1 MKRWTR
7 KKGRRKQNIKVT
19 TQPST
24 CIFCNIGAERELELG
39 KLHTDGSHTVHYYC
53 LLFSSGLPQNGD
65 DEEGI
70 MGFLPADIEKELHRG
85 RKLKCCY
92 CCRKGATIGCA
103 EKMCRR
109 TYHYSCGAKQYAAFR
124 FSDDFRSYCRAH
136 HTYPQE
142 LKSRLTE
149 GAECMICMDA
159 MPRDLR
165 SVVYASCCGAF
176 LHKLCVQ
183 QLALSAGYF
192 FKCPL
197 CNDKETFLQEMQYLG
212 IYVPEQDAS
221 WELEPNAFS
230 DLLERP
236 VHCDAVP
243 CKCPDGPKMDEDGT
257 RWEILLCSLCG
268 SSGVHTACGGVP
280 MSCREWTCPGCAK
293 TLRESVQR
301 MQSEVRQ
308 RRLARRNRTIAN
320 SLLVKESSLEGGDV
334 YLMKKE
340 DTDRNVS
347 VEDLEAKLH
356 ITPNKRKL
364 EAAEI
369 SEATPSKLPL
379 VEDEDEERD
388 GRSVFE
394 EEMEEGDI
402 DWEKLHTFSS
412 SINIR
417 ELEEAGE
424 EIPLELEQLKNRA
437 INFQERMAA
446 LRLTEDDIV
455 KITKESSSAR
465 FKENPVSRADVMR
478 FYRYNLPL
486 NRMLEVLDILK
497 AVVAL
502 RKAKVAQFKG
512 KNVRKCKR
520 AKGTPN
526 IKETL
531 LKTAVSQSLI
541 HSKRSPQVKG
551 NGVDSL
557 DTQIGNQGSL
567 FPNSNL
573 PSPSRVHPG
582 PVKPVLQEGWT
593 ETNIKA
599 SMEVMKEESQT
610 VTFPTSPP
618 HTSSTSL
625 SYSSHSSGSIP
636 KPLPKNNKYIRQKL
650 FPEVYPGLPNS
661 SASSFT
667 LRDSIDS
674 REKSRNT
681 FQSSEVKHEKDEEKS
696 RRNLDET
703 DTCSQTSRPATSSKR
718 TPALKTGSEHPTS
731 SKLGATLV
739 TKSISTSTAHYIGC
753 QKRRKLLGVDA
764 GKQLTLPDVIRKYKN
779 QNTDKIEPPA
789 KRQCVFYDTG
799 GSQDSSSDNCHGTPK
814 DFTGMESNNTKY
826 MGSEWVEMKEHQ
838 SIFKGS
844 QSMHIVFK
852 GIKSEQTIF
861 ERINGHQ
868 CFSDKT
874 SSDHDVSFRIESK
887 ENVVNSVTR
896 EQNVFRVSNIKQSE
910 QSASGGTKGI
920 ERLWSMKSITDNSPC
935 STSHLWCEDK
945 QLNSDVIYDREL
957 TDLEEEGAA
966 RTRRL
971 IIDIGPFTGDTLLSF
986 TSTEADYQK
995 IKALE
1000 VDLKPALYGMYSET
1014 SSEKSQQ
1021 KQQQQLHEEQHNLE
1035 KIQSRVEKSF
1045 AGQNCSS
1052 SKYLDSLCRPS
1063 FVVLQP
1069 LQVHYSIASRIIVVT
1084 NDVIK
1089 VHGKVLY
1096 QLHIPSAAQVR
1107 KSYLKSLE
1115 RCSKE
1120 EKGESTERRKE
1131 G

>member
-1 MKRWTR
+1 MYRSAMKKRTR
-7 KKGRRKQNIKVT
+7 KMKKRKQNIKVT
-19 TQPST
+19 TQPFT
-24 CIFCNIGAERELELG
+24 CIFCKIGAERELELG

-70 MGFLPADIEKELHRG
+70 MGFLPADIDKELHRG

-124 FSDDFRSYCRAH
+124 FSDDFRSYCRDH
-136 HTYPQE
+136 HIYPKD

-159 MPRDLR
+159 MPRDIR

-197 CNDKETFLQEMQYLG
+197 CNDKETFLQEMQYSG

-308 RRLARRNRTIAN
+308 RRLARRSRMIAN
-320 SLLVKESSLEGGDV
+320 SPVGKESNLVGGDV

-340 DTDRNVS
+340 DTELNVS

-402 DWEKLHTFSS
+402 DWEKLHSFSS

-437 INFQERMAA
+437 INTQERMAA

-455 KITKESSSAR
+455 KITKESSSAH
-465 FKENPVSRADVMR
+465 FKENPVSRADIMR

-502 RKAKVAQFKG
+502 RKAKVAQFKE

-557 DTQIGNQGSL
+557 ETQIGNQGSP
-567 FPNSNL
+567 FSNSNS
-573 PSPSRVHPG
+573 PSPSRVHPD
-582 PVKPVLQEGWT
+582 PVKLELQKGWT

-610 VTFPTSPP
+610 VTFPTSSP
-618 HTSSTSL
+618 HTSST
-625 SYSSHSSGSIP
+625 SHSSGSIP
-636 KPLPKNNKYIRQKL
+636 KPLPENTKYIRQKL

-667 LRDSIDS
+667 PRDSIDS
-674 REKSRNT
+674 QEKNGNK

-696 RRNLDET
+696 RRNLDEM
-703 DTCSQTSRPATSSKR
+703 DTCSQTSRPSTSSNR
-718 TPALKTGSEHPTS
+718 TPALKTGSEYPTTS
-731 SKLGATLV
+731 ELGATLV
-739 TKSISTSTAHYIGC
+739 TKSISTSNACYIGC
-753 QKRRKLLGVDA
+753 RKRRKLLGVDG
-764 GKQLTLPDVIRKYKN
+764 GKQLTLPDIIRKYKN
-779 QNTDKIEPPA
+779 QNTDKNEPPA
-789 KRQCVFYDTG
+789 KRQFVFYDTG

-814 DFTGMESNNTKY
+814 DFSGMESNNTKY

-852 GIKSEQTIF
+852 GIKSKQTIF

-896 EQNVFRVSNIKQSE
+896 EQNVFRESNIKHSE
-910 QSASGGTKGI
+910 QSASGGTEGI
-920 ERLWSMKSITDNSPC
+920 
-935 STSHLWCEDK
+935 LWCEDK

-971 IIDIGPFTGDTLLSF
+971 IMDIGPFTGDTLLSF
-986 TSTEADYQK
+986 TRTEADYQK
-995 IKALE
+995 IKTPE

-1021 KQQQQLHEEQHNLE
+1021 QQLHEEQLNLE
-1035 KIQSRVEKSF
+1035 KIQSRVENNF
-1045 AGQNCSS
+1045 ANQNC
-1052 SKYLDSLCRPS
+1052 SKYLDSLFRPS

-1069 LQVHYSIASRIIVVT
+1069 LQVHYSIDSRIIVVT
-1084 NDVIK
+1084 NNIIK

-1107 KSYLKSLE
+1107 KSYLKSLQ